1 MLLAVLSSFLRWPD
15 MKKEF
20 HGQKGNA
27 KARGI
32 EFLFTY
38 EQWLNWWITS
48 GKLEQ
53 RGKGRGKYCMMRKG
67 DVGPYSIENVFCGT
81 NEQNAIDCHQ
91 GRTRSKETRELM
103 SRSHKGLFDGDKNP
117 RARTV
122 VTPYGIWTTAK
133 EAAKYLGVAPTT
145 VEWRCKNHK
154 SGFAYLT

>member
-1 MLLAVLSSFLRWPD
+1 

-20 HGQKGNA
+20 YGQKGNA

-81 NEQNAIDCHQ
+81 NEQNAIDCHK
-91 GRTRSKETRELM
+91 GKTRSKETKELM

-122 VTPYGIWTTAK
+122 VTLYGIWTTAK

-145 VEWRCKNHK
+145 VEWRCKNQK